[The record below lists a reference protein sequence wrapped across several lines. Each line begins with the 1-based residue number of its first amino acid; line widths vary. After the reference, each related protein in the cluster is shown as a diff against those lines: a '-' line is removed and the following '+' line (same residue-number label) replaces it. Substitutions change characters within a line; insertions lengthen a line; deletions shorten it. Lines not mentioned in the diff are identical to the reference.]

1 MIVFLIVLALLV
13 LILVVPPIRRNLI
26 TRPLMPLVAGALPRM
41 GDTERIALEAGSVW
55 WEAEL
60 FSGRPEWKRL
70 LAFRAKALTEEER
83 AFLAGPVEELCRM
96 LNEWEVMKG
105 HDLPPEVWSFLKKHR
120 FFGMI
125 VPKEYDGLG
134 FSANASAVSSR
145 MRWRRLSASAWS
157 PSLPPCSCAS
167 ARSSQARHQ
176 A

>member
-83 AFLAGPVEELCRM
+83 AFLAGPGAA
-96 LNEWEVMKG
+96 NEPNLE
-105 HDLPPEVWSFLKKHR
+105 PTAAE
-120 FFGMI
+120 
-125 VPKEYDGLG
+125 
-134 FSANASAVSSR
+134 
-145 MRWRRLSASAWS
+145 
-157 PSLPPCSCAS
+157 
-167 ARSSQARHQ
+167 
-176 A
+176 